1 MNQILTDM
9 TGAAP
14 EARRELPA
22 LTLKSLQEG
31 GKRAMAGAL
40 AAAENTGG
48 SASEAEAVAAL
59 LDDAWLAP
67 RARTLGLTGPPG
79 VGKSTLIDG
88 LIRRWR
94 RSGASVGV
102 IAVDPSSHLT
112 GGALLGDRIRMRTN
126 PGDEGVFIRS
136 LASRG
141 RLGGLSDLTFAAS
154 VLMRAV
160 YDRVII
166 ESVGVG
172 QSEADIASVA
182 DTVALCVQPG
192 SGDALQFMK
201 AGIMEI
207 PHVAAV
213 TKADMG
219 AAATRALGDLKSAM
233 GLFARK
239 PGGWEVPCLSL
250 SASTG
255 EGVDAF
261 IDACERHYVWL
272 DEHGL
277 LAPQRHGQA
286 QTWLRSHVWTHF
298 GLTGVE
304 AAGEAL
310 TLTPGTGPFAKARA
324 LGGRFLVTFAEE

>member
-1 MNQILTDM
+1 M
-9 TGAAP
+9 
-14 EARRELPA
+14 A
-22 LTLKSLQEG
+22 L
-31 GKRAMAGAL
+31 AL
-40 AAAENTGG
+40 AAAENSTGHDG
-48 SASEAEAVAAL
+48 QADAIAAL
-59 LDDAWLAP
+59 LDEACLAP
-67 RARTLGLTGPPG
+67 TAQVLGLTGPPG

-94 RSGASVGV
+94 RAGATVGV
-102 IAVDPSSHLT
+102 IAVDPSSRLT
-112 GGALLGDRIRMRTN
+112 GGALLGDRIRMRTD

-141 RLGGLSDLTFAAS
+141 RLGGLSDLAYAAS

-219 AAATRALGDLKSAM
+219 AVAGRALGDLKSAL
-233 GLFARK
+233 GLFARR
-239 PGGWEVPCLSL
+239 PGGWDVPCLLL
-250 SASTG
+250 SATTG
-255 EGVDAF
+255 EGVDDF
-261 IDACERHYVWL
+261 IAACERHHAWL
-272 DEHGL
+272 GEHGL
-277 LAPQRHGQA
+277 LAAQRHGQA
-286 QTWLRSHVWTHF
+286 ETWLWAHIEARF
-298 GLTGVE
+298 GSAGLE
-304 AAGEAL
+304 AAGASL
-310 TLTPGTGPFAKARA
+310 RLAPGQGPFAHARA
-324 LGGRFLVTFAEE
+324 LSSRFSVNFRA

>member
-1 MNQILTDM
+1 
-9 TGAAP
+9 
-14 EARRELPA
+14 
-22 LTLKSLQEG
+22 
-31 GKRAMAGAL
+31 
-40 AAAENTGG
+40 
-48 SASEAEAVAAL
+48 
-59 LDDAWLAP
+59 
-67 RARTLGLTGPPG
+67 
-79 VGKSTLIDG
+79 
-88 LIRRWR
+88 
-94 RSGASVGV
+94 
-102 IAVDPSSHLT
+102 
-112 GGALLGDRIRMRTN
+112 MRTN

-141 RLGGLSDLTFAAS
+141 RLGGLSDLAFAAS

-219 AAATRALGDLKSAM
+219 AAATRALGDLKSAL
-233 GLFARK
+233 GLFAHK
-239 PGGWEVPCLSL
+239 PDGWEVPCLSL

-261 IDACERHYVWL
+261 IEACERRHAWL
-272 DEHGL
+272 DQQGL
-277 LAPQRHGQA
+277 LAVQRHGQA
-286 QTWLRSHVWTHF
+286 QTWLRAHIQARF
-298 GLTGVE
+298 GSAGVE
-304 AAGEAL
+304 AAADAL
-310 TLTPGTGPFAKARA
+310 TLAPGTGPFAKARA
-324 LGGRFLVTFAEE
+324 LDGRFRVTLTEG

>member
-1 MNQILTDM
+1 M
-9 TGAAP
+9 
-14 EARRELPA
+14 
-22 LTLKSLQEG
+22 TLKSLREG
-31 GKRAMAGAL
+31 GKRAMAQAL
-40 AAAENTGG
+40 AAAENTRGNDR
-48 SASEAEAVAAL
+48 EADAVAAL

-67 RARTLGLTGPPG
+67 KGQTLGLTGPPG

-94 RSGASVGV
+94 QAGATVGV
-102 IAVDPSSHLT
+102 IAVDPSSRLT
-112 GGALLGDRIRMRTN
+112 GGALLGDRIRMRTD

-219 AAATRALGDLKSAM
+219 AAATRALGDLKSAL

-239 PGGWEVPCLSL
+239 PNGWEVPCLSL

-261 IDACERHYVWL
+261 IDACERCYAWL
-272 DEHGL
+272 DERDL
-277 LAPQRHGQA
+277 LTGQRHDQA
-286 QTWLRSHVWTHF
+286 QTWLRSHIQTRF
-298 GLTGVE
+298 GSAGAE
-304 AAGEAL
+304 AADNAL
-310 TLTPGTGPFAKARA
+310 TLAPGTGPFAKARA
-324 LGGRFLVTFAEE
+324 LDGRFCVTFSG